1 MDDHRD
7 EPLVR
12 SAVLAALGRRDE
24 LAAHLR
30 EVVAADAELHREVL
44 LQVLPYAGFPRS
56 LSALLV
62 LDAVLDGGPAP
73 EDPTPPREELLS
85 RGEDVFR
92 RVYGDAADTILANIA
107 RAHPSLPEWILGD
120 AYGKVLAR
128 EGLDLPTREVIG
140 VALLTALD
148 QPEQL
153 QGHVRGGLRVGAS
166 GERLARAVGVAGEF
180 VSAEVRARAEE
191 RLRRESS

>member
-1 MDDHRD
+1 MD
-7 EPLVR
+7 ESPLVTT
-12 SAVLAALGRRDE
+12 AVLAALGRRDD
-24 LAAHLR
+24 LAEHLR
-30 EVVAADAELHREVL
+30 TVLGQGADPDRHREAL

-62 LDAVLDGGPAP
+62 FDGVLGETKEP
-73 EDPTPPREELLS
+73 EGPTPPRDVLIA
-85 RGEDVFR
+85 RGEGVFR
-92 RVYGDAADTILANIA
+92 RVYGGAADTILANIA

-128 EGLDLPTREVIG
+128 PGLDLPTREVLG

-153 QGHVRGGLRVGAS
+153 QGHIRGGLRVGAS
-166 GERLARAVGVAGEF
+166 AEQLQEAVEIAAALISPEAGERAR
-180 VSAEVRARAEE
+180 E
-191 RLRRESS
+191 RLRREVP